1 MDTAAFLHTH
11 PVFSAKEMARALK
24 MPQRGADFRLRY
36 HVKTGKVVRAARG
49 VYAVI
54 PPGSSSRRFSADPFL
69 VAAVLEPDGIFSY
82 HAALELLGASHSE
95 FGMCSLWAPSYRR
108 GISLGEREL
117 RFFEY
122 PKPFARGA
130 ARLTGT
136 RTTLRGGRTLRFT
149 GPERTVVEAFRNPT
163 LVGGVEELVES
174 ASGFPALDLHLLRR
188 ILEAYDEKLL
198 WSAVGWFLERSGPAF
213 GAAPRFLSYL
223 ERRRPKSPQYLVRG
237 SRGGTFVKRWNL
249 IVPDA
254 LGKGREPNEPR
265 RA

>member
-1 MDTAAFLHTH
+1 MDTAAFLQSH
-11 PVFSAKEMARALK
+11 PVFSTREMARALK
-24 MPQRGADFRLRY
+24 TPQEGAAFRLHYYVR
-36 HVKTGKVVRAARG
+36 TGKVARAARG
-49 VYAVI
+49 VYAVL
-54 PPGSSSRRFSADPFL
+54 PPGSSRRRFSPDPFL
-69 VAAVLEPDGIFSY
+69 VAAALESDGIFSH

-95 FGMCSLWAPSYRR
+95 FGICSLWAPSYRR
-108 GISLGEREL
+108 RISVGEREL

-122 PKPFARGA
+122 PKPFARRA
-130 ARLTGT
+130 ARLAGT

-149 GPERTVVEAFRNPT
+149 GPERTLAEAFRNPA

-174 ASGFPALDLHLLRR
+174 ASGFPALDLRLLRR

-213 GAAPRFLSYL
+213 GATVRLLSYL

-254 LGKGREPNEPR
+254 LGKGREPDEPR
-265 RA
+265 HG